1 MFETFRSIR
10 FHLLLAALGY
20 IAVGAVMLF
29 IPDQFLAVVCYVIGA
44 LLIAYG
50 VIGMLMCWKDRTI
63 RMTKIFIGILTIA
76 VGIFVIAQPKAF
88 TAVLPIIFGLI
99 LLLDGILNLRH
110 GIGLKKFGDP
120 GFLSVIIVGV
130 ITIVLGAIVL
140 IHPYG
145 TAKFTLRIIGA
156 ALIYSGISDFL
167 VLYRMNHARLIY
179 ERDNPPEPKKKGQR
193 HKKAK
198 VIDVHAHPVDDDD
211 EEE

>member
-29 IPDQFLAVVCYVIGA
+29 IPDKFLAVVCYVIGA

-50 VIGMLMCWKDRTI
+50 IIGMLMCWKDRTI
-63 RMTKIFIGILTIA
+63 RIVKIFIGILAIA

-88 TAVLPIIFGLI
+88 SAVLPIIFGLI
-99 LLLDGILNLRH
+99 LLLDGVLNLRH

-120 GFLSVIIVGV
+120 GYLTVIIIGV
-130 ITIVLGAIVL
+130 ITVLFSAVIL
-140 IHPYG
+140 MHPYG
-145 TAKFTLRIIGA
+145 TARFTLRLIGI

-179 ERDNPPEPKKKGQR
+179 ERDNPPELKKKG
-193 HKKAK
+193 HKQKK
-198 VIDVHAHPVDDDD
+198 TKIIDVHAHPVDDDD

>member
-29 IPDQFLAVVCYVIGA
+29 IPDQFFAVVCYVIGA

-63 RMTKIFIGILTIA
+63 RMAKIFIGILAIA
-76 VGIFVIAQPKAF
+76 VGVFVIAQPKAF

-130 ITIVLGAIVL
+130 ITVVLGAIVL

-156 ALIYSGISDFL
+156 ALIYSG
-167 VLYRMNHARLIY
+167 IY